1 MLNRIKF
8 SIRMTKELN
17 ALGFRVGKERVR
29 KLMQLHGIRDKERR
43 KFVVTTDSNH
53 RLNVAP
59 DLAQRGL
66 HNSIG

>member
-43 KFVVTTDSNH
+43 KFVVTTDSNTW
-53 RLNVAP
+53 V
-59 DLAQRGL
+59 
-66 HNSIG
+66 NSYTYI

>member
-1 MLNRIKF
+1 
-8 SIRMTKELN
+8 MTKELN
-17 ALGFRVGKERVR
+17 AMGFRVGKEQVR
-29 KLMQLHGIRDKERR
+29 KLMRLHGIMAKERR

>member
-1 MLNRIKF
+1 
-8 SIRMTKELN
+8 MTKELN
-17 ALGFRVGKERVR
+17 AMGFRVGKERVR

-53 RLNVAP
+53 RLNVAH
-59 DLAQRGL
+59 DLDQRGL